1 MKNDETQKKIR
12 ELELEKIK
20 EKKELLILEK
30 EVEMIKYN
38 NNNNLYHKINNQIN
52 HEQMNNQLI
61 NFIVDQAKIIENLKP
76 KNNIIEEIKD
86 KQIISCIKE
95 SPTLNLN
102 NVFIVSRLEDNFIN
116 ATQLCHAGQINFNTW
131 YSLDT
136 TKELINIAAN
146 DVGIPASQ
154 LVDIKKDNNDLWI
167 HPDLAIQLAQWISP
181 FFGLQVSKWIRTIFT
196 NNIPVDVKILEEQ
209 EKEIQLKNK
218 RIQILEDT
226 FVKKQ
231 KRKNYPDNVI
241 YIVTTPENKK
251 NRIYI
256 IGKASSFK
264 NRLSTYNKTAEH
276 EVIYY
281 KQCKSEESLKTIENH
296 VLNKL
301 SKFREKA
308 NRDRFILP
316 ANMTIKFFTDVIDE
330 CVTFVDDREITI

>member
-1 MKNDETQKKIR
+1 MRHKKIR

-52 HEQMNNQLI
+52 HEQINNQLI
-61 NFIVDQAKIIENLKP
+61 NLIVDQAKTIENLKP

-86 KQIISCIKE
+86 KQIISSIKE

-102 NVFIVSRLEDNFIN
+102 NVFIVSRSGDNYIN
-116 ATQLCHAGQINFNTW
+116 ATKLCHAGQINFNTW

-154 LVDIKKDNNDLWI
+154 LVDIEKDNNDLLI

-231 KRKNYPDNVI
+231 K
-241 YIVTTPENKK
+241 KK
-251 NRIYI
+251 
-256 IGKASSFK
+256 
-264 NRLSTYNKTAEH
+264 
-276 EVIYY
+276 
-281 KQCKSEESLKTIENH
+281 
-296 VLNKL
+296 KL
-301 SKFREKA
+301 SR
-308 NRDRFILP
+308 
-316 ANMTIKFFTDVIDE
+316 
-330 CVTFVDDREITI
+330 